1 MFTKRFK
8 LFNLLGFPIFVDL
21 SWFIIVLLIT
31 WSLATN
37 LFPHFYD
44 GFAATSYWWMGLA
57 GAIGLFVSILAHELG
72 HAVVARQ
79 FDVPMRGITLFIFG
93 GVAEMTKEPPS
104 AKAEFCVAVAGPIV
118 SVVIAVVCYVAS
130 IYGEAGLAPP
140 IAGVLWYLGMI
151 NGVVVLFNMI
161 PAFPL
166 DGGRVL
172 RSILW
177 QVKGS
182 LRWATRI
189 TSTIGSGFGLLLIL
203 MGVVSFIS
211 GNFVGGMWQFLI
223 GMFLRGAAQMSYQQV
238 LIRHALE
245 GEPVERFMQSDVV
258 TVSSETTVH
267 QLVEDYIYRHHYK
280 MFPVTD
286 DGRLVAC
293 VTTRGVQQIPRGEWD
308 QRTVGEIVE
317 PCVDENTIGRD
328 ADAMQALSRRSRNG
342 ASRLMVVEN
351 GHLEGIL
358 SLKDLLKFISLKIE
372 LEDGDGD
379 VAGHLLAGEAQAEA
393 RGTPVSR

>member
-21 SWFIIVLLIT
+21 SWFVIVLLIT

-37 LFPHFYD
+37 LFPHFYE
-44 GFAATSYWWMGLA
+44 GLPVATYWWMGLA

-104 AKAEFCVAVAGPIV
+104 AKAEFFVAIAGPIV
-118 SVVIAVVCYVAS
+118 SVVIAVACYAAGA
-130 IYGEAGLAPP
+130 YGEAGLAAP

-151 NGVVVLFNMI
+151 NGVVVAFNMI

-189 TSTIGSGFGLLLIL
+189 TSGIGSGFGLLLIL
-203 MGVVSFIS
+203 MGVISFIG
-211 GNFVGGMWQFLI
+211 GNFIGGMWQFLI
-223 GMFLRGAAQMSYQQV
+223 GIFLRGAAQMSYQQV

-245 GEPVERFMQSDVV
+245 GEPVERFMHSDVI
-258 TVSSETTVH
+258 TVPPAITVH
-267 QLVEDYIYRHHYK
+267 QLVEDYVYRHHHK

-286 DGRLVAC
+286 DGRLVGC
-293 VTTRGVQQIPRGEWD
+293 VTTREVQQVPRGEWN
-308 QRTVGEIVE
+308 QRTVGEIAK
-317 PCVDENTIGRD
+317 PCADENTIHRN
-328 ADAMQALSRRSRNG
+328 ADAMQALSNMSRNG

-358 SLKDLLKFISLKIE
+358 SLKDLLKFISLKVE
-372 LEDGDGD
+372 LEEGN
-379 VAGHLLAGEAQAEA
+379 GETGQHPLVREDEVRA
-393 RGTPVSR
+393 

>member
-21 SWFIIVLLIT
+21 SWFIIVVLIT

-37 LFPHFYD
+37 LFPQFYE
-44 GFAATSYWWMGLA
+44 GLSVATYWWMGLA
-57 GAIGLFVSILAHELG
+57 GTIGLFVSILAHELG

-104 AKAEFCVAVAGPIV
+104 PKAEFLVAIAGPIV
-118 SVVIAVVCYVAS
+118 SVVIAIACYAAG
-130 IYGEAGLAPP
+130 IYGEAGLAVPVT
-140 IAGVLWYLGMI
+140 GVLWYLGII
-151 NGVVVLFNMI
+151 NGVVVAFNMI

-189 TSTIGSGFGLLLIL
+189 TSSIGSGFGLVLIL
-203 MGVVSFIS
+203 LGVVSFIG
-211 GNFVGGMWQFLI
+211 GNFIGGMWQFLI

-245 GEPVERFMQSDVV
+245 GEPVEQFMHADVV
-258 TVSSETTVH
+258 TVPPSTTVY
-267 QLVEDYIYRHHYK
+267 QFVEDYIYKHHHK
-280 MFPVTD
+280 MFPVSD
-286 DGRLVAC
+286 DGRLVGC
-293 VTTRGVQQIPRGEWD
+293 VTTRDVQQVPRGEWD
-308 QRTVGEIVE
+308 RRTVGEIVK
-317 PCVDENTIGRD
+317 PCADENTIQRN
-328 ADAMQALSRRSRNG
+328 ADAMQALSSMSRNG
-342 ASRLMVVEN
+342 ASRLMVLDN
-351 GHLEGIL
+351 GNLEGIL
-358 SLKDLLKFISLKIE
+358 SLKDLLKFISLKVE
-372 LEDGDGD
+372 LEEGNGR
-379 VAGHLLAGEAQAEA
+379 VERRPSLYE
-393 RGTPVSR
+393 